1 MKKLKKLTLGIV
13 LIFQFA
19 SASEFMKNG
28 ELFLINDKEYI
39 IRCIEGYKWV
49 QFIEPL
55 HGSSGTIYNPVG
67 NPQQLF
73 ERDYYYGESL
83 PVVCDKK
90 IK

>member
-1 MKKLKKLTLGIV
+1 MKKLKKLIFGIV
-13 LIFQFA
+13 FLYQFA

-28 ELFLINDKEYI
+28 ELFLIDDKEYI

-55 HGSSGTIYNPVG
+55 RGSSGKVYNPVG

-73 ERDYYYGESL
+73 KIDYYYGVSL
-83 PVVCDKK
+83 PISCDKK
-90 IK
+90 